1 MNENKFT
8 GIFPALFTAFNEDGA
23 INENAIESLINMN
36 LKRGVK
42 GFYVGGSSAETFLMT
57 VEERML
63 VLRLCSEIVGG
74 RATMIAQVG
83 DASEDKALRLASF
96 ARLCGYDAVSAV
108 TPFYYK
114 FTFSNIKNYYRDIA
128 GESGLPLFIYH
139 IPALT
144 GINFTLDQVMELM
157 EPDYVAGI
165 KYTCNDLYTFERVRS
180 AYPQKTTMFGVDE
193 MLLSGLALG
202 ADGAIGTTYN
212 YMPEKAVGIANALAD
227 GNLAEARRLQS
238 EINTVL
244 CCLHKIGLFE
254 GSKALL
260 RMMGLDVGYC
270 RRPFGR
276 LSEDAQNM
284 LREVALPFMEPVR

>member
-1 MNENKFT
+1 MNGNIFT
-8 GIFPALFTAFNEDGA
+8 GIFPALFTAFNEDGS
-23 INENAIESLINMN
+23 INENAIEALIEMN

-42 GFYVGGSSAETFLMT
+42 GFYVCGSSGETFLMT

-63 VLRLCSEIVGG
+63 ALRLCSEIVGG

-83 DASEDKALRLASF
+83 DTSEDKALRLASY

-114 FTFSNIKNYYRDIA
+114 FSFNSIINYYRDIA
-128 GESGLPLFIYH
+128 VESGLPLFVYH

-144 GINFTLDQVMELM
+144 GISFTLDQVLELM

-165 KYTCNDLYTFERVRS
+165 KYTCHDLYTLERVRF
-180 AYPQKTTMFGVDE
+180 AYPKKTTMLGVDE

-212 YMPEKAVGIANALAD
+212 FMPEKAVGIADALD
-227 GNLAEARRLQS
+227 YGNLAEARRLQS
-238 EINTVL
+238 EINTVIS
-244 CCLHKIGLFE
+244 CLFKVGLIE

-260 RMMGLDVGYC
+260 RMMGLDAGYC
-270 RRPFGR
+270 RRPFGQI
-276 LSEDAQNM
+276 SEEGLNL
-284 LREVALPFMEPVR
+284 LREAALPHLVPFR

>member
-1 MNENKFT
+1 MDNNKFT
-8 GIFPALFTAFNEDGA
+8 GIFPALFTAFNENGS
-23 INENAIESLINMN
+23 INENAIEALINMN

-42 GFYVGGSSAETFLMT
+42 GFYVCGSSAETFLMT

-63 VLRLCSEIVGG
+63 ALRLCAEIVGG

-114 FTFSNIKNYYRDIA
+114 FTFNNIKNYYRDIA
-128 GESGLPLFIYH
+128 GESGLPLLIYH

-144 GINFTLDQVMELM
+144 GTNFTLDQVLELM

-165 KYTCNDLYTFERVRS
+165 KYTCHDLYTFERVRS
-180 AYPQKTTMFGVDE
+180 AYPQKTAMFGVDE

-212 YMPEKAVGIANALAD
+212 YMPEKAVGIAKALSY
-227 GNLAEARRLQS
+227 GNLAEARRLQG

-244 CCLHKIGLFE
+244 CCLHKVGLFE

-260 RMMGLDVGYC
+260 SMMGLDIGYC

-276 LSEDAQNM
+276 LSEYALNI
-284 LREVALPFMEPVR
+284 LREVALPFMEPAR